1 MSLQH
6 LGVIHL
12 VNMISGKNQ
21 QKFRI
26 VLVNEIDIL
35 RYGIRSSPVDVE
47 SRLRFLTGRQHKN
60 AAVLRVKSPAS
71 ASCDITVE
79 QNRFILR
86 QNAHNVDA
94 AVRAVTEREVD
105 DAVLSAI

>member
-1 MSLQH
+1 
-6 LGVIHL
+6 
-12 VNMISGKNQ
+12 MISGKNQ
-21 QKFRI
+21 QKLRI

-35 RYGIRSSPVDVE
+35 RYSIRSPPVDIE
-47 SRLRFLTGRQHKN
+47 PCLRFLTGCQHKN

-86 QNAHNVDA
+86 QNAYNVNA